1 MTCWRKWII
10 LQFYLFWL
18 QILVATGNPQKKI
31 KNKIKIFFFFLLS
44 PSSLNIIFFL
54 LDGRLIISM
63 WCYAIVWVWRIDQR
77 KKNKKDFEKED
88 SPACNVIHENP
99 NKIPVSMYTTSHV
112 FTTRKWEKKFSFF
125 TFHWTSHP
133 LRKKNFFIFL
143 HQRQHFLFFSFLFF
157 LQQQPN
163 CNVSRYFICYS
174 TN

>member
-44 PSSLNIIFFL
+44 PSSLNIIFFFVRREINYFYVML
-54 LDGRLIISM
+54 CHCLGVAY
-63 WCYAIVWVWRIDQR
+63 WPKK
-77 KKNKKDFEKED
+77 KKNKKDLKKED

-143 HQRQHFLFFSFLFF
+143 HQRQHFLFFSFLF
-157 LQQQPN
+157 
-163 CNVSRYFICYS
+163 
-174 TN
+174 TTTT